1 LIRQR
6 PLWSDFSDVI
16 SILERV
22 LLIQENRLSGILLAH
37 RMPLTELPGGK
48 I

>member
-1 LIRQR
+1 MERFQR
-6 PLWSDFSDVI
+6 RDFY
-16 SILERV
+16 LGNGV